1 MNNAVDTRDA
11 YIIEGKMA
19 LPYSYFAGRV
29 GSRFITAIRDQKTI
43 RGVRCENCDTVFV
56 PPRQTCE
63 KCLADIRDNWVDL
76 GDTGEIVNFTVVR
89 YADKHLP
96 KDPPFVLAMIKLEG
110 ADTPLV
116 HIVDGMAP
124 EQVTVGQRVKA
135 VFTGKATST
144 LLDIDHFAPV

>member
-135 VFTGKATST
+135 VFAEKATST